1 MIFCKKC
8 GSILIPKKEG
18 NKTISVCSCG
28 YKSADDD
35 AGKLKEDVKGKS
47 GKIDIVDSEQD
58 MKALPKMKVE
68 CPKCGNQEAGFW
80 EVQTRA
86 SDEPAT
92 KFMKCTKCKHIWRD
106 YN

>member
-1 MIFCKKC
+1 MFCPKC

-18 NKTISVCSCG
+18 SKTISTCSCG
-28 YKSADDD
+28 YRSKDEG
-35 AGKLKEDVKGKS
+35 AGKLKEDVKSKAS
-47 GKIDIVDSEQD
+47 KVEVVDTEYD

-68 CPKCGNQEAGFW
+68 CPKCHNNEAGFW

-92 KFMKCTKCKHIWRD
+92 KFLKCTKCKHIWRD